1 MGNEDFII
9 KSKKQ
14 SIEVSDIK
22 GGLNFAEIANDPKL
36 IDIFKKCDKNG
47 NNILDSTEISVF
59 LNQVKESAGEDGE
72 LSEKEL
78 KKFLKQSDMKQ
89 ADVDREG
96 FLGFMKKLIDYSAKT
111 DIVSSTNENGIEKQI
126 LKDGTQKAINPDGKY
141 SLTYINSDKKEITDY
156 FDKNGHK
163 YKSSQID
170 DNGSLIESSFFP
182 DGSISSKTITYK
194 NNSKDEFLYMS
205 DNTLIHNFYTGNG
218 KLLERIVEEK
228 DTHEAIS
235 RTSFNN
241 DGEVIYF
248 DNSSYPI
255 NGLQKQ
261 ISLKYIKCCDS
272 ENILTVMKCIGE
284 YENPGTPEEKYIS
297 LSDKVLASNMSESE
311 KREALKYLGQ
321 KLAEHTADNNLYS
334 SGLSR
339 KLENLIADENFDL
352 QKASDAIDNLLLE
365 LNKENKKPNGDIDA
379 DFRQGQTGDCWFLS
393 TIQALRNSPQGQ
405 ALLDDSVNIDPETE
419 NIIVNLKGVNKTYT
433 ITPQELEDSDKLSFG
448 DLDVRAMEIAVQR
461 YFKENPI
468 MGKTTIDGNNPA
480 IAFKL
485 LTGFDVIQISNY
497 IQNPYFLHQLD
508 KKNNNSD
515 SNIFAASQQ
524 SIATG
529 APIFMKNKHFYD
541 GMLDMMQKRG
551 TQWVFVASTK
561 EELDKKYTADV
572 SFKDI
577 LSGNG
582 FSLVNNHA
590 YAIKK
595 VDKDYVY
602 LINPHDTSLVVK
614 IPRADFLECFEQVTI
629 FAQ

>member
-22 GGLNFAEIANDPKL
+22 SGLNFAEIANDPKL

-170 DNGSLIESSFFP
+170 DNGSLIESSFLP

-255 NGLQKQ
+255 QGLQKQ
-261 ISLKYIKCCDS
+261 ISLKYIECCDS
-272 ENILTVMKCIGE
+272 KNILTVMLCVGE

-297 LSDKVLASNMSESE
+297 LSDKVLASDMSESE

-321 KLAEHTADNNLYS
+321 KLAEYTKDNNLYS

-339 KLENLIADENFDL
+339 KLESLIADENFDL

-365 LNKENKKPNGDIDA
+365 VNKENKKPNGDIDA
-379 DFRQGQTGDCWFLS
+379 DFRQGETGDCWFLS

-433 ITPQELEDSDKLSFG
+433 ITPQELEDSDKLSSG

-485 LTGFDVIQISNY
+485 LTGSDVVQISNY
-497 IQNPYFLHQLD
+497 ITNPYFLHQLAQ
-508 KKNNNSD
+508 KNNNSD

-529 APIFMKNKHFYD
+529 VPMFKKNEHFYNE
-541 GMLDMMQKRG
+541 MLDMIQKYG
-551 TQWVFVASTK
+551 TQGVFVAATK

-629 FAQ
+629 FTQ